1 MKQGNKKTLSNVQK
15 QKASKRKFVAR
26 YVAVLPDEKIRVIMV
41 PIANAI
47 AKAMMVPIVNE

>member
-41 PIANAI
+41 PSANAI